1 VNKQGNFLPLP
12 GSVELIAARLKSVSV
27 AGAMAIA
34 IAALSGCST
43 SIALK
48 DPTIPDPLVDKLPLN
63 VAARFPERFEH
74 FVHEEQVIGKKKW
87 SIDMGRSN
95 SMLFEKLFG
104 AMFTDFQVIGADA
117 EPRNLGIDALIEPSI
132 DAFEFSVP
140 NQSQTD
146 AFAVWIRYRIKI
158 FDANGDPIANWP
170 ISAYGKSMSEG
181 IGGDDALRRAAVL
194 AMRDAAALVIL
205 QMDKATGI
213 SSLSE
218 ARRGSLAVEPAVAG
232 EPAAVDVVRTRAQ
245 EATQDDTG

>member
-1 VNKQGNFLPLP
+1 MA
-12 GSVELIAARLKSVSV
+12 IAL
-27 AGAMAIA
+27 AIA

-43 SIALK
+43 NVALK

-104 AMFTDFQVIGADA
+104 AMFTNFQVIGADA

-140 NQSQTD
+140 NQSQSEE
-146 AFAVWIRYRIKI
+146 FAVWIRYRIKI
-158 FDANGDPIANWP
+158 FDANGDQIANWP

-181 IGGDDALRRAAVL
+181 IGSDDALRRAAVL

-213 SSLSE
+213 SALSE
-218 ARRGSLAVEPAVAG
+218 ARRGSLAPEPAVAA
-232 EPAAVDVVRTRAQ
+232 EPAAVDVVRTKAQ